1 MEVENPMVIPQCEYK
16 TNWEQQNRIL
26 AELEDV
32 KYQDK
37 IFEEEN

>member
-1 MEVENPMVIPQCEYK
+1 MEVENPMVIPQYEYE